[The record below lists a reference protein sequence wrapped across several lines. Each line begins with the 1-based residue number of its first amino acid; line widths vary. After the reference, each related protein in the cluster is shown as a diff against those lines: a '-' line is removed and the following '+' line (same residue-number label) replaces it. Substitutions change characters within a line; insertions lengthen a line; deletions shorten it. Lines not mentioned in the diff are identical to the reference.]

1 MENSRNKWFGIVK
14 WCDDDIAEKLRDMDI
29 EPTPAHIATVRSLCE
44 DNHYFTDAMIEA
56 GWSAMEYLIEE
67 AMESGKSVSKQIEE
81 EKK

>member
-1 MENSRNKWFGIVK
+1 
-14 WCDDDIAEKLRDMDI
+14 MDI
-29 EPTPAHIATVRSLCE
+29 EPTSANITAVRSLCE

-67 AMESGKSVSKQIEE
+67 AMESGKIVNNQIGE